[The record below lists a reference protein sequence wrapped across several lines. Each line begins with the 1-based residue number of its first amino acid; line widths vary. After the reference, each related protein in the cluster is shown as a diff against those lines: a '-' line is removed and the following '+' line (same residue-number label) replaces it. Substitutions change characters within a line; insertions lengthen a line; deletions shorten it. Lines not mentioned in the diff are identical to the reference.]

1 MAPSVPA
8 LRERLIRAL
17 GFLDAPGTLQ
27 GGGVGPGALLL
38 LPLLLVLPL
47 LLSGIIR
54 AVLGV
59 GISTGLGLGVAV
71 TVLVAA
77 GGWLGGGLQ
86 VEGRRQVLPAV
97 LVLGVAMGA
106 VFSALYTPAFEG
118 FMSVGGGD
126 AGNHVA
132 LRRHFIERSPDV
144 YEKFVTF
151 YSFTHGLE
159 ALFGL
164 DAFESFRA
172 GYYAIPLAL
181 VLCMLAGLLTV
192 SRAWAEGGQASTWIA
207 PGLFLGGFVAAGF
220 AILFR
225 LLHYHQAD
233 GFYAHLFGLIP
244 AFLCWVLF
252 GLLPSRA
259 LRVGTLL
266 LAVLLHRFTYGL
278 NLGDVAAV
286 SAVLMAIEALGVS
299 HARGLRWALL
309 GLAAGLGGAALF
321 AYAKLSTLI
330 PVTGAIQ
337 APRIHA
343 MLRGEALLSLLLLL
357 LPLAARGMGLPLGA
371 AGARLALYAGSFGAI
386 NSFILQL
393 YLWQGFSREYYF
405 FKYPLHGAVLVLG
418 AALVLLSALLAQVL
432 VRWGRRQGRAAHA
445 GLLPLGVVA
454 GIALF
459 NLHDACTPY
468 RSSFRERRSGAAP
481 WSSLLPLA
489 DRDGWRHIEATLA
502 REGAEFGGLLSPTWP
517 MMNFMN
523 AGLRRTVDE
532 DPLKFGWEQYAQ
544 GLVRQGPGLCVFWYA
559 TERDF
564 AEFASSQEDNHGRLA
579 DVARALDSRPGK
591 RCEEYRARWDARL
604 PLRLCHLC
612 EPARE
617 G

>member
-1 MAPSVPA
+1 MALSVPA
-8 LRERLIRAL
+8 LRERLSRAL
-17 GFLDAPGTLQ
+17 GFLDVPGAPP
-27 GGGVGPGALLL
+27 GGGAGPGALLL
-38 LPLLLVLPL
+38 VPLLLALPL

-54 AVLGV
+54 AALGV
-59 GISTGLGLGVAV
+59 SISTGQGLGVAV
-71 TVLVAA
+71 TLLVAA
-77 GGWLGGGLQ
+77 LLWLGGGFQ
-86 VEGRRQVLPAV
+86 GEGRSQVIPTV

-118 FMSVGGGD
+118 LMSVGGGD

-132 LRRHFIERSPDV
+132 LRRHFVERSADV

-172 GYYAIPLAL
+172 GFYVIPLVM

-192 SRAWAEGGQASTWIA
+192 SRASEEGGHAAAWIA
-207 PGLFLGGFVAAGF
+207 PWLFLGGFLSMGPAF
-220 AILFR
+220 LFR
-225 LLHYHQAD
+225 LLHYHQGD
-233 GFYAHLFGLIP
+233 GYYAHLFGLVP

-259 LRVGTLL
+259 LRVGALL

-309 GLAAGLGGAALF
+309 GLAAALGGAALF
-321 AYAKLSTLI
+321 AYSKLMVLI

-343 MLRGEALLSLLLLL
+343 MLRGEAILSALLLL

-371 AGARLALYAGSFGAI
+371 AGTRLALYAGSFGVI
-386 NSFILQL
+386 NSLIQRL
-393 YLWQGFSREYYF
+393 YLGRGFSQEYYF
-405 FKYPLHGAVLVLG
+405 FKYHLHGVVLVLG
-418 AALVLLSALLAQVL
+418 AVLVLLSALLAQVL
-432 VRWGRRQGRAAHA
+432 ARWARRQGRAAHA
-445 GLLPLGVVA
+445 GLLPLGAIVSV
-454 GIALF
+454 GLF
-459 NLHDACTPY
+459 NLHDASTPY
-468 RSSFRERRSGAAP
+468 RSGFEERRSGAAP
-481 WSSLLPLA
+481 WRTLHPLA
-489 DRDGWRHIEATLA
+489 DRDGWRRIEATLA
-502 REGAEFGGLLSPTWP
+502 REGAGFGGLLSPTWP
-517 MMNFMN
+517 LMNFMN

-532 DPLKFGWEQYAQ
+532 DPLKFGWEQYEQ

-559 TERDF
+559 TDRDF
-564 AEFASSQEDNHGRLA
+564 AEYAAAQKDNPGKLA

-591 RCEEYRARWDARL
+591 RCEEYPAPWDAGL

-612 EPARE
+612 EPAR
-617 G
+617 GG